1 MEKFGIFELL
11 DTLSALADREEIAP
25 SPEPE
30 APAPVAPADLP
41 RSERPVKT
49 DALGS
54 LLARHDA
61 ISRKIDDK
69 NK

>member
-11 DTLSALADREEIAP
+11 DTLSALADRDENASGTETEAIAP
-25 SPEPE
+25 VP
-30 APAPVAPADLP
+30 PADLP
-41 RSERPVKT
+41 APAHSAKP

-61 ISRKIDDK
+61 ISRKIDGK
-69 NK
+69 TK